1 MTIGMPFLCVPCCER
16 VVGLLSGGACR
27 EVHVVKISACREI
40 HRLHD
45 DGRCDSW
52 AAKVKVD
59 GGRVRAS
66 CESRRPKRSA
76 LPTID
81 RAPSRTNSST
91 CRHPSGRRIINFR
104 DCKLNCFLPL
114 VRTVQRAARP
124 KTSSTRVETRRY
136 RQCVSVT
143 AVISSPPPPL
153 HMPTTPTRPHAH
165 TLTRPPHPPPVHHHH
180 HLYKTFLLNHSRL
193 LLHTHLPHPSTTAF
207 STSAPPLR
215 CLPAFALASHHA
227 SPPQLPHGPPQSAQQ
242 QRAEL
247 HASRAVP
254 TARNGDRKSVV

>member
-1 MTIGMPFLCVPCCER
+1 M
-16 VVGLLSGGACR
+16 
-27 EVHVVKISACREI
+27 KISACREI

-143 AVISSPPPPL
+143 AVISSPPPPTTA
-153 HMPTTPTRPHAH
+153 HAHHAHTPTRPHAH
-165 TLTRPPHPPPVHHHH
+165 TPSTPSTGAPPPPPLQDVPTQSQPPPPPYTSPTSIHHC
-180 HLYKTFLLNHSRL
+180 
-193 LLHTHLPHPSTTAF
+193 LLHIRPTT
-207 STSAPPLR
+207 T
-215 CLPAFALASHHA
+215 LPACIRAGIASRQS
-227 SPPQLPHGPPQSAQQ
+227 SPAPSWTSSISA
-242 QRAEL
+242 AA
-247 HASRAVP
+247 ASRAACKQSCPDSTERAWPHTPLVVSSSRLP
-254 TARNGDRKSVV
+254 YCRNLPQLGTLRSR